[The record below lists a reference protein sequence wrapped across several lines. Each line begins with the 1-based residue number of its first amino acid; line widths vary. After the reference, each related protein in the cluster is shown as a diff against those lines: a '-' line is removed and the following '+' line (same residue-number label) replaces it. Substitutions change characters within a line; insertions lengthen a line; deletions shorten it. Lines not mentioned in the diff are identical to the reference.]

1 MIRCDK
7 CQSSAI
13 IYQKYSGMR
22 LCRAHFDED
31 VFRKVRE
38 SLRQTGLFGRG
49 ARVALDLDGGA
60 GSAVL
65 ALILKE
71 IFRNRRDIG
80 FVAII
85 IDEGGA
91 AAEHARFIAGRLE
104 IPIVERRFPDLLA
117 PEETPQMFAAGSDR
131 RREFLI
137 ALAQEKEASV
147 LATGQ
152 SLDDE
157 ATDVFISYLRGDVG
171 GLLDRTRPGSG
182 PCIGGD
188 GKIPWIKPLRR
199 IPEKEIRLFA
209 IMHGLDHFQE
219 ARVDRLRMEAKR
231 LLCEFDS
238 RHPGTKYS
246 LLRSQEKLS
255 RHEGRGAAGAKP
267 LSEDAK

>member
-49 ARVALDLDGGA
+49 ARVALDLDGGT

-91 AAEHARFIAGRLE
+91 SAEHARFIAERLE
-104 IPIVERRFPDLLA
+104 IPIVERRFPDL
-117 PEETPQMFAAGSDR
+117 
-131 RREFLI
+131 
-137 ALAQEKEASV
+137 
-147 LATGQ
+147 
-152 SLDDE
+152 
-157 ATDVFISYLRGDVG
+157 
-171 GLLDRTRPGSG
+171 
-182 PCIGGD
+182 
-188 GKIPWIKPLRR
+188 
-199 IPEKEIRLFA
+199 
-209 IMHGLDHFQE
+209 
-219 ARVDRLRMEAKR
+219 
-231 LLCEFDS
+231 
-238 RHPGTKYS
+238 
-246 LLRSQEKLS
+246 
-255 RHEGRGAAGAKP
+255 AGA
-267 LSEDAK
+267 